1 MYINIED
8 INILKLRKDLIDYYT
23 SAMFIVSP
31 MAIMDLTKV
40 EKASDQEL
48 VKIAMDNKFDLS
60 KYLKSRRR

>member
-48 VKIAMDNKFDLS
+48 VKIAIDNKFDLRN
-60 KYLKSRRR
+60 YLKSRRR

>member
-48 VKIAMDNKFDLS
+48 VKIAMDNKFDLRN
-60 KYLKSRRR
+60 YLKSRRR

>member
-60 KYLKSRRR
+60 KYHKSRRR